1 MLIWLWFQ
9 KRYSTRLLLNLI
21 HMNYICWRKKNF
33 YHWHRLVWVNYVFI
47 LEKKSYF
54 FKNPKCVEQQ
64 TLAFDQTCT
73 CTWIIGNSI
82 DIWLWNMCS
91 GLNLLPGF
99 SFDNWIII
107 GTLLIKTKKPCTQL
121 CVFIV
126 VISVICE
133 NCEKTLVFRL
143 FIIETI
149 LKEIL

>member
-21 HMNYICWRKKNF
+21 HMNYICWRKKHF
-33 YHWHRLVWVNYVFI
+33 YHWHRFVWVNYVFI
-47 LEKKSYF
+47 LEKKSF
-54 FKNPKCVEQQ
+54 FFLNPKCVEQQ
-64 TLAFDQTCT
+64 TRAVDQTCT

-82 DIWLWNMCS
+82 DLWLWNTCS

-107 GTLLIKTKKPCTQL
+107 GKLQNQNNKKTCTQL
-121 CVFIV
+121 HVFIV

-133 NCEKTLVFRL
+133 NIKTLVFRL
-143 FIIETI
+143 FILETI
-149 LKEIL
+149 LKEI